1 MKLYSLHFIDWRA
14 VVGDDIT
21 YYPNPVK
28 PLSPQGLFI
37 SLIILNQP
45 QTASDT
51 WHHQD
56 PSSPGLSHFPRQ
68 SYSQLIPPTA
78 KPGTYFYITTDTFIS
93 TTHSPNTSLPIAITD
108 AIGSSKSHRHLM
120 PLLWDLIEATIK
132 CKRLLLLP

>member
-1 MKLYSLHFIDWRA
+1 MKLYSLHFIDWRG

-56 PSSPGLSHFPRQ
+56 PLSPGLSHFPRQ

-78 KPGTYFYITTDTFIS
+78 KPGTYFPIPTDTSIPS
-93 TTHSPNTSLPIAITD
+93 TQLPNTSFSIAITD
-108 AIGSSKSHRHLM
+108 AIGSSKSRCYLM
-120 PLLWDLIEATIK
+120 PLLRDLIETTIK
-132 CKRLLLLP
+132 GKR